1 MAYQRGSS
9 LTFRRSNVF
18 STPIEGAGPEDSQ
31 KQYWLIEAKE
41 NGALTIQPLDDHL
54 WLPVGKPR
62 PFNPRKLQSG
72 NYQPEPEVYSR
83 YVSPF
88 MENAEASDEAEE
100 EPAGEASSA
109 EESCGCDDEDYLS
122 LPLLSP
128 NPEVCKTTLYS
139 EEEII
144 EATGCAE
151 YRESMPVDMMERAM
165 RGLFKSALA
174 FVEQGEIDRAE
185 KIFLKIMTMKSV
197 CKAKHKH
204 LFNEFGI
211 ILRKQKLYA
220 WSVDF
225 YSRALELAGKHVD
238 ENLHIN
244 IARSLFRQDRYTACA
259 QHLFAALKISPRN
272 WAALHFLSWMQRM
285 RVVPKQY
292 FLQVK
297 YELSKGLPPIPSHV
311 PVDFMAEEQAALADK
326 TRESGPG
333 EDIPMLSTGIRDVD
347 TPSA

>member
-18 STPIEGAGPEDSQ
+18 STPIEGAGPEESQ

-54 WLPVGKPR
+54 WLPVDKPR
-62 PFNPRKLQSG
+62 PFNPRKLQTG
-72 NYQPEPEVYSR
+72 HYQPEPEVYSR

-88 MENAEASDEAEE
+88 MEKEDDASPEAEE
-100 EPAGEASSA
+100 AQLEEEACC
-109 EESCGCDDEDYLS
+109 CGEDYLS

-128 NPEVCKTTLYS
+128 NPEACKTTLYS

-144 EATGCAE
+144 EATGCTD
-151 YRESMPVDMMERAM
+151 YRDHMPVDMMERAM
-165 RGLFKSALA
+165 RGLFKSAIA
-174 FVEQGEIDRAE
+174 FVEQGEMDKAE
-185 KIFLKIMTMKSV
+185 KTFLKIMTMKSV
-197 CKAKHKH
+197 CQAKHKH

-225 YSRALELAGKHVD
+225 YKRALELAGKSVD

-244 IARSLFRQDRYTACA
+244 IARSLFRQDRYQACA

-272 WAALHFLSWMQRM
+272 WAALRFLSWMQRM

-297 YELSKGLPPIPSHV
+297 HELSQGLPPMPSNM
-311 PVDFMAEEQAALADK
+311 PIDFMAEEKAAL
-326 TRESGPG
+326 TGNTG
-333 EDIPMLSTGIRDVD
+333 ETEMDMDIPVLAANMRDLD
-347 TPSA
+347 PSLP